1 MIFSEVCKFE
11 FYALLFSCRFLSGNS
26 AWENAFT
33 FWIKCLD
40 VLIKT
45 SKRF

>member
-11 FYALLFSCRFLSGNS
+11 FYALLFCCRFLSENS
-26 AWENAFT
+26 VQENVLT